1 MATYKLNIATLDNAP
16 PAEKLAEALETFG
29 LPEDEPFG
37 VLTSSSSQAAAF
49 ATVIRRVTQTV
60 QTLDPKG
67 PDVTSAAVEKVHLLP
82 MGLFPKR
89 RMLELYDGSAT
100 SLDHAAEFLASS
112 LALPTVVNP
121 IPLEIPTA
129 IAKLRETT
137 QKFQLRGVRVS
148 DYAHNSYMLGT
159 YSPKF
164 LDTEHGIEFLA
175 EYAEFV
181 KTATVRFHAPAGRVN
196 LTLCPTAFFRF
207 SLSEDDDQP
216 AVQAILRKL
225 VAGG

>member
-16 PAEKLAEALETFG
+16 PVDKLAETLDAFG
-29 LPEDEPFG
+29 LPEDDPFG
-37 VLTSSSSQAAAF
+37 VLTSSSSSAAAF

-60 QTLDPKG
+60 QTLDPAG
-67 PDVTSAAVEKVHLLP
+67 PDITSAAVEKVHLLP

-89 RMLELYDGSAT
+89 GVLELYDGSAT
-100 SLDHAAEFLASS
+100 SIEQVAEFLASS
-112 LALPTVVNP
+112 LALPTVVNA
-121 IPLEIPTA
+121 IPLDIPAA
-129 IAKLRETT
+129 IGKLRESTET
-137 QKFQLRGVRVS
+137 FQLRGVRIT

-159 YSPKF
+159 YGPKF

-181 KTATVRFHAPAGRVN
+181 QTATVRFQAPAGRVN

-225 VAGG
+225 L